1 MGTTVA
7 ANKRF
12 LDTSLSQSARDWDQ
26 VLDDQVDLL
35 FADELAFLR
44 ALPEWIAAARV
55 IDAGCGNGSYLAKLA
70 AFFPDKD
77 YLGVDLSPELT
88 GLARHRHPSLPIVTG
103 DFFQASVAPADLI
116 VMRFLVQHLGDFGA
130 ILRRAKALLRPGGSL
145 IVVEADLARSQI
157 APLPSTF
164 LRMLVAYNK
173 ASAADGGI
181 KGALLADPAKLVAS
195 SAASWSVTE
204 HDAMTARIGPFA
216 GGKLIRVFE
225 HWVDL
230 AERSEMFVFD
240 FAAVRAELAAWGEHP
255 ASFVSLA
262 TRFFVLKPAA

>member
-7 ANKRF
+7 ANRRF
-12 LDTSLSQSARDWDQ
+12 LDTSLSQSARDWDE

-35 FADELAFLR
+35 FADELALLR
-44 ALPEWIAAARV
+44 ALPEWTAASRV
-55 IDAGCGNGSYLAKLA
+55 VDAGCGNGSYLARLA

-88 GLARHRHPSLPIVTG
+88 GLARRRHPSLPIVTG
-103 DFFQASVAPADLI
+103 DFFKANVAPADLI

-145 IVVEADLARSQI
+145 VVVEADLARAQI
-157 APLPSTF
+157 APLPATF
-164 LRMLVAYNK
+164 LRMLLAYNR

-181 KGALLADPAKLVAS
+181 KGALLADPARLVAS
-195 SAASWSVTE
+195 TGLTWSVSE
-204 HDAMTARIGPFA
+204 HQAMTARIGPFA
-216 GGKLIRVFE
+216 GGKLTRVFA

>member
-26 VLDDQVDLL
+26 LLDDQVEIL
-35 FADELAFLR
+35 FAEEFTFLR
-44 ALPEWIAAARV
+44 SLPAFASARRV
-55 IDAGCGNGSYLAKLA
+55 IDAGCGNGSFLAKVA

-77 YLGVDLSPELT
+77 YRGIDISPELS
-88 GLARHRHPSLPIVTG
+88 GLARRRHPNLAIETA
-103 DFFQASVAPADLI
+103 DFFKAKAAPADVL

-130 ILRRAKALLRPGGSL
+130 ILRRARQLLRPDGAL
-145 IVVEADLARSQI
+145 IVVEADLGRSQM
-157 APLPSTF
+157 LPVPANF
-164 LRMLVAYNK
+164 IRMLLAYGK

-181 KGALLADPAKLVAS
+181 KAALLADPAALVA
-195 SAASWSVTE
+195 ATGEPWTVTE
-204 HDAMTARIGPFA
+204 HQALTTRIGPFA
-216 GGKLIRVFE
+216 NGRIIRVFA

-230 AERSEMFVFD
+230 AERSEMFLFD
-240 FAAVRAELAAWGEHP
+240 FAGVRAELTAWGELP